1 MSSLDTVG
9 SLLAAIANLLA
20 QGLRILSLADKSHWG
35 PDEYEQVHAL
45 ASALDE
51 AKKDFQELAPLV
63 NGQVYYET
71 DRKHESLEEL
81 RALKTQFT
89 SHIEQIKDWSRSGG
103 PINPVW
109 IRETQTLQRKL
120 HRAQCR
126 ATRRI
131 YTSEKESSSRC
142 LGAFLV
148 YRQQR
153 KWAMDKTVPD
163 ELEYSRR
170 YREELRLCN
179 AIGSF
184 KRFGDR
190 DIAFV
195 CDYCD
200 GHIIWED
207 IENMPS
213 IRTFQ
218 EAAASP
224 ILTLSPTPDN
234 PHWQATGFTKS
245 GHQEKQMVFAPV
257 AIANHVAPQH
267 RDWLAGLLC
276 PYCETESTVPQ
287 EQYDDE
293 DAYRPD
299 LGYEDMDAYQEH
311 LEWQHTVTAPTS
323 QAQATS
329 DNCIVM

>member
-9 SLLAAIANLLA
+9 SLLAAIANFLA

-63 NGQVYYET
+63 NGHIYYET
-71 DRKHESLEEL
+71 DRK
-81 RALKTQFT
+81 R
-89 SHIEQIKDWSRSGG
+89 
-103 PINPVW
+103 
-109 IRETQTLQRKL
+109 
-120 HRAQCR
+120 
-126 ATRRI
+126 
-131 YTSEKESSSRC
+131 
-142 LGAFLV
+142 AFLV

-323 QAQATS
+323 QAQASS
-329 DNCIVM
+329 DNCTVM